1 MSWRRRRRR
10 KRRNRRGGSEES
22 VCEGSEE
29 DRPYATITLLTRSQ
43 HRGGSFG
50 MGGWESSLPNSGASD
65 VPETQAGERLS
76 GRLNQQAMVFGG
88 LMQLAAR
95 KGNISR

>member
-1 MSWRRRRRR
+1 
-10 KRRNRRGGSEES
+10 
-22 VCEGSEE
+22 
-29 DRPYATITLLTRSQ
+29 
-43 HRGGSFG
+43 
-50 MGGWESSLPNSGASD
+50 MGRWESSLPNSGASD
-65 VPETQAGERLS
+65 VPVTQAGERLR

>member
-1 MSWRRRRRR
+1 
-10 KRRNRRGGSEES
+10 
-22 VCEGSEE
+22 
-29 DRPYATITLLTRSQ
+29 
-43 HRGGSFG
+43 

-65 VPETQAGERLS
+65 VPETQAGERLR